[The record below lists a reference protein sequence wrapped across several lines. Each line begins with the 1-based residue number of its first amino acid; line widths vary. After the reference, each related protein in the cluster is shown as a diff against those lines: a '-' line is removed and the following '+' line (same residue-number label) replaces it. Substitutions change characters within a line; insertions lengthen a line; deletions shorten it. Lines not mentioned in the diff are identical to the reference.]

1 MRFTFSGIIKM
12 LLACLLPVF
21 SQVYGQGYN
30 DDISYFNGEKKFT
43 GGIAG
48 GVNICQI
55 DGDAY
60 YGYNKLRFLG
70 GGIVYWNFLPK
81 AGISVE
87 LDYTQKGARGIDEAY
102 SPYVGPYFGKYN
114 LNINYVEIP
123 VIFHYYITPKYHLG
137 LGASYAQLINSSERY
152 DGVDTYIFPAER
164 FPFKKSNIDFVA
176 SASMVLYKG
185 LMANVRYQY
194 SLTPIR
200 NAVDVPQGFGYG
212 NQGQVN
218 NMFSLRLIYL
228 F

>member
-1 MRFTFSGIIKM
+1 MKRQFELIGVISLT
-12 LLACLLPVF
+12 LLLSFFLSNA
-21 SQVYGQGYN
+21 YGQSDN
-30 DDISYFNGEKKFT
+30 DIPFFNGEKKFT

-70 GGIVYWNFLPK
+70 GGIVYWNFLTK
-81 AGISVE
+81 AGVSVE
-87 LDYTQKGARGIDEAY
+87 LDYTQKGARGIDEAN

-176 SASMVLYKG
+176 SASVVLYKG
-185 LMANVRYQY
+185 LMANARYQY

-218 NMFSLRLIYL
+218 NMFSIRLIYL